1 MDSVLIGA
9 INTHGPRIYQQSI
22 ETVIAIDCNGE
33 VVAEADGDE
42 DGAEVRYEPG
52 SCHGGVLIH
61 NHPIELPLH
70 AGDLLNFRNGFKH
83 IVAVSPSEV
92 HIATLPKP
100 LDFIKIWSL
109 QLSTLF
115 VSLQEYVD
123 ENYGVPIDKYNDRM
137 LSLEDER
144 EVSLYSLRLFKE
156 RLPQVEYVSFT
167 HGWSERHD

>member
-1 MDSVLIGA
+1 MDSVLTEV

-22 ETVIAIDCNGE
+22 ETVIVTDCDGE
-33 VVAEADGDE
+33 VVASADGDE
-42 DGAEVRYEPG
+42 DGAFISYSPG
-52 SCHGGVLIH
+52 SCYGGVLIH

-70 AGDLLNFRNGFKH
+70 AGDLLNFRSGFKH

-100 LDFIKIWSL
+100 LDFIKMWSL

-115 VSLQEYVD
+115 VSLQEYVN
-123 ENYGVPIDKYNDRM
+123 EHHGVPVDKYNDRV

-156 RLPQVEYVSFT
+156 QVPQVEYVSFT